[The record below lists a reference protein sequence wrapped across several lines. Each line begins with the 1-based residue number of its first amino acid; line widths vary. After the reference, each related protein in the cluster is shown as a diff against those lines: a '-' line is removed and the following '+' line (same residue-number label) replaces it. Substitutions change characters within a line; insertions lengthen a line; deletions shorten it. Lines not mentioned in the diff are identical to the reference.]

1 MITMKSNK
9 VLEHYIALG
18 GIDDYFSTF
27 NPKLMLFR
35 YNPGEY
41 LASPFSPLEYLQ
53 FLVEGQVHLYR
64 MPDEASTVSIGA
76 SYRKIQ
82 VIGEMELLD
91 PHFIPFF
98 VEAATEVT
106 TVALHIGQNRE
117 QLMKDPAFLRMLC
130 VSLSKKLEDA
140 TQQSE
145 RLPLRAL
152 VRNSMRH
159 MEPGECITGIGKLAE
174 SVNVS
179 TRQLIRVLNEYCEL
193 GVLKHEQRGVYR
205 IIRKVPALPE

>member
-1 MITMKSNK
+1 MKTMKSNK

-18 GIDDYFSTF
+18 GIDEYFSTCS
-27 NPKLMLFR
+27 PKLMLFR
-35 YNPGEY
+35 YEPGEY

-91 PHFIPFF
+91 PHFVPFF

-106 TVALHIGQNRE
+106 AVALHIGQNRE

-145 RLPLRAL
+145 RLPLRTL

-159 MEPGECITGIGKLAE
+159 MEPGQQITDIGRLAE

-179 TRQLIRVLNEYCEL
+179 SRQLLRVLKEL
-193 GVLKHEQRGVYR
+193 CDAGVLAHEKKGVYR
-205 IIRKVPALPE
+205 VVRKPE